1 MEMRALPGKRE
12 EEYRAG
18 ITPRIRCGTLEYS
31 IKELAGEGFPKV
43 ISKSRFWNF
52 VCIEN
57 AMSCYNRLRLRAI
70 MRSVWTITLLGIALL
85 PLTAD
90 DPVEKRA
97 DPKAPTVSI
106 QPRIRPS
113 SAGTAETILDRRA
126 DLRIDTTLVLV
137 PVGVTIAATGK
148 LLTGLEKDNFELTED
163 KVSQEIASFGSED
176 VPLSVGVVFDCS
188 GSMGNKLERSRQAV
202 AQFMRTANPEDEFFL
217 VQFND
222 RPELSVPF
230 TSQPEEVQS
239 HLTWVQSKGRTALL
253 DGVAM
258 AMNEMKKAHNGR
270 KAILIISDGGDN
282 SSRFTESEVRNWVRE
297 ADVQIYSIGIFE
309 PIGSRG
315 RTPEEMSGPGLL
327 SDLAEQTGGRNFSVE
342 NLADLPD
349 VAAKIGLELRN
360 QYVLGYSPKNAAH
373 DGKYRKVEVKLVKV
387 KDLPPLRA
395 RYRPGYVAPS
405 Q

>member
-1 MEMRALPGKRE
+1 MA
-12 EEYRAG
+12 
-18 ITPRIRCGTLEYS
+18 T
-31 IKELAGEGFPKV
+31 
-43 ISKSRFWNF
+43 
-52 VCIEN
+52 
-57 AMSCYNRLRLRAI
+57 
-70 MRSVWTITLLGIALL
+70 MRSFWTIALLGISLL

-97 DPKAPTVSI
+97 DSQAAAVSI
-106 QPRIRPS
+106 QPRSRTSPS
-113 SAGTAETILDRRA
+113 AAGETILDRHA

-137 PVGVTIAATGK
+137 PVSVTIAATGK
-148 LLTGLEKDNFELTED
+148 LLTGLEKDNFELSED
-163 KVSQEIASFGSED
+163 KVSQEIATFGSED

-188 GSMGNKLERSRQAV
+188 GSMGNKLDRSRQAV

-217 VQFND
+217 LQFND
-222 RPELSVPF
+222 RPELTVPF
-230 TSQPEEVQS
+230 TPHPEDIQS

-297 ADVQIYSIGIFE
+297 ADVQIYAIGIFE
-309 PIGSRG
+309 ALGVRT

-327 SDLAEQTGGRNFSVE
+327 SDLAEQTGGRHFAVE

-360 QYVLGYSPKNAAH
+360 QYVLGYNPKNAAH
-373 DGKYRKVEVKLVKV
+373 DGKFRKVEVKLVKV

-395 RYRPGYVAPS
+395 LYRPGYVAPS

>member
-1 MEMRALPGKRE
+1 MCTEIG
-12 EEYRAG
+12 
-18 ITPRIRCGTLEYS
+18 
-31 IKELAGEGFPKV
+31 
-43 ISKSRFWNF
+43 
-52 VCIEN
+52 
-57 AMSCYNRLRLRAI
+57 MSCYNRVRLRAT
-70 MRSVWTITLLGIALL
+70 MRLFWAIALLCTSLL

-97 DPKAPTVSI
+97 DPQAPAITI
-106 QPRIRPS
+106 QPRTRTPTA
-113 SAGTAETILDRRA
+113 AGETILDRRA
-126 DLRIDTTLVLV
+126 DLRIDTTLKLV
-137 PVGVTIAATGK
+137 PVVVTIAATGK
-148 LLTGLEKDNFELTED
+148 LLTGLEKENFELSED
-163 KVSQEIASFGSED
+163 KVAQEIVTFGSED

-188 GSMGNKLERSRQAV
+188 GSMGAKLDRARQAV
-202 AQFMRTANPEDEFFL
+202 SQFMRTANPEDEFFL

-222 RPELSVPF
+222 RPELTVPF
-230 TSQPEEVQS
+230 TSHPEDVQS

-270 KAILIISDGGDN
+270 RAILIISDGGDN

-297 ADVQIYSIGIFE
+297 GDVQIYAIGIFE
-309 PIGSRG
+309 AMGVRG
-315 RTPEEMSGPGLL
+315 RTPEEMGGPGLL
-327 SDLAEQTGGRNFSVE
+327 TDLGEQTGGGHYFVE

-360 QYVLGYSPKNAAH
+360 QYVLGYSPKNPAR

-395 RYRPGYVAPS
+395 RFRAGYVAPT

>member
-1 MEMRALPGKRE
+1 MRFLWA
-12 EEYRAG
+12 
-18 ITPRIRCGTLEYS
+18 
-31 IKELAGEGFPKV
+31 
-43 ISKSRFWNF
+43 
-52 VCIEN
+52 
-57 AMSCYNRLRLRAI
+57 
-70 MRSVWTITLLGIALL
+70 IALL
-85 PLTAD
+85 CTSLLPITAE

-97 DPKAPTVSI
+97 DPQAPTVSI
-106 QPRIRPS
+106 QPRVRPS
-113 SAGTAETILDRRA
+113 ATNSGETILDRRA
-126 DLRIDTTLVLV
+126 DLRVDTTLVLV
-137 PVGVTIAATGK
+137 PVSVTIAATGK

-163 KVSQEIASFGSED
+163 KTAQEIATFGSED
-176 VPLSVGVVFDCS
+176 VPLSVGIVFDTS
-188 GSMGNKLERSRQAV
+188 GSMGAKLDRSRQAV

-222 RPELSVPF
+222 RPELTVPF
-230 TSQPEEVQS
+230 TPHTEDIQS
-239 HLTWVQSKGRTALL
+239 HLTWVQSKGRTSLL

-258 AMNEMKKAHNGR
+258 AMNEMKKGRNGR
-270 KAILIISDGGDN
+270 KALLIISDGGDN

-297 ADVQIYSIGIFE
+297 GDVQIYAIGIYE
-309 PIGSRG
+309 PLGSRG
-315 RTPEEMSGPGLL
+315 RTPEEMGGPGLL
-327 SDLAEQTGGRNFSVE
+327 SDLADQTGGRQFVVE

-360 QYVLGYSPKNAAH
+360 QYVLGYSPKNASR

>member
-1 MEMRALPGKRE
+1 M
-12 EEYRAG
+12 
-18 ITPRIRCGTLEYS
+18 C
-31 IKELAGEGFPKV
+31 
-43 ISKSRFWNF
+43 SKF
-52 VCIEN
+52 V
-57 AMSCYNRLRLRAI
+57 MSWYNRVRLRAN
-70 MRSVWTITLLGIALL
+70 MRLFWAIALLGISLL
-85 PLTAD
+85 PLSAE

-97 DPKAPTVSI
+97 DPQAPTVSI
-106 QPRIRPS
+106 QPRIRPAPS
-113 SAGTAETILDRRA
+113 GSAGTILDRRA

-137 PVGVTIAATGK
+137 PVAVTIAATGK

-163 KVSQEIASFGSED
+163 KASQEIVSFGSED
-176 VPLSVGVVFDCS
+176 VPLSVGLVFDTS
-188 GSMGNKLERSRQAV
+188 GSMGAKLDRSRQAV

-222 RPELSVPF
+222 RPELTVPF
-230 TSQPEEVQS
+230 TAHPEDVQS

-270 KAILIISDGGDN
+270 KALLIISDGGDN

-297 ADVQIYSIGIFE
+297 GDVQIYAIGIFE
-309 PIGSRG
+309 PLSARG

-327 SDLAEQTGGRNFSVE
+327 NDLAEQTGGRNFSVE

-360 QYVLGYSPKNAAH
+360 QYVLGYNPKNAAH

>member
-1 MEMRALPGKRE
+1 MRL
-12 EEYRAG
+12 
-18 ITPRIRCGTLEYS
+18 
-31 IKELAGEGFPKV
+31 
-43 ISKSRFWNF
+43 FW
-52 VCIEN
+52 
-57 AMSCYNRLRLRAI
+57 AI
-70 MRSVWTITLLGIALL
+70 ALLGTSLL

-90 DPVEKRA
+90 DPVEIRA
-97 DPKAPTVSI
+97 DPQAPAISI
-106 QPRIRPS
+106 TPRTRTTPTA
-113 SAGTAETILDRRA
+113 AGETILDRRA

-137 PVGVTIAATGK
+137 PVSVTIAATGK
-148 LLTGLEKDNFELTED
+148 LLTGLEKENFELTED
-163 KVSQEIASFGSED
+163 KTAQEIATFGSED
-176 VPLSVGVVFDCS
+176 VPLSVGIVFDCS
-188 GSMGNKLERSRQAV
+188 GSMSNKLDRSRQAV

-222 RPELSVPF
+222 RPELTVPF
-230 TSQPEEVQS
+230 TSHPEDIQS

-258 AMNEMKKAHNGR
+258 AMNEMKKARNGR
-270 KAILIISDGGDN
+270 KAVLIISDGGDN

-297 ADVQIYSIGIFE
+297 GDVQIYAIGIYE
-309 PIGSRG
+309 PVNSRG
-315 RTPEEMSGPGLL
+315 RTPEELGGPGLL
-327 SDLAEQTGGRNFSVE
+327 SELAEQTGGRNFPVE

-360 QYVLGYSPKNAAH
+360 QYVLGYNPKNAAH

-395 RYRPGYVAPS
+395 RYRPGYVAPT

>member
-1 MEMRALPGKRE
+1 
-12 EEYRAG
+12 
-18 ITPRIRCGTLEYS
+18 
-31 IKELAGEGFPKV
+31 
-43 ISKSRFWNF
+43 
-52 VCIEN
+52 
-57 AMSCYNRLRLRAI
+57 MSCYNWLRLRAT
-70 MRSVWTITLLGIALL
+70 MRSFLAIAMMGIWLL
-85 PLTAD
+85 PMAAE

-97 DPKAPTVSI
+97 EAAAPTVTI
-106 QPRIRPS
+106 VPRARPS
-113 SAGTAETILDRRA
+113 ASPSGETILDRKS
-126 DLRIDTTLVLV
+126 DLRVDTTLVLV

-148 LLTGLEKDNFELTED
+148 LLTGLERDNFELTED

-176 VPLSVGVVFDCS
+176 VPLSVGIVFDCS
-188 GSMGNKLERSRQAV
+188 GSMGSKLDRSRQAV
-202 AQFMRTANPEDEFFL
+202 AQFLRTANPEDEFFL

-222 RPELSVPF
+222 RPELSVSL
-230 TSQPEEVQS
+230 TTHAEDVQS

-270 KAILIISDGGDN
+270 KALLIISDGGDN
-282 SSRFTESEVRNWVRE
+282 SSRFTEGEVRNWVKE
-297 ADVQIYSIGIFE
+297 GDVQVYAIGIFE
-309 PIGSRG
+309 PVGTRG
-315 RTPEEMSGPGLL
+315 RTPEEMGGPGLL

-342 NLADLPD
+342 NLSDLPD

-360 QYVLGYSPKNAAH
+360 QYVLGYNPKNAAH

-395 RYRPGYVAPS
+395 RYRPGYVAPA

>member
-1 MEMRALPGKRE
+1 
-12 EEYRAG
+12 
-18 ITPRIRCGTLEYS
+18 
-31 IKELAGEGFPKV
+31 
-43 ISKSRFWNF
+43 
-52 VCIEN
+52 
-57 AMSCYNRLRLRAI
+57 
-70 MRSVWTITLLGIALL
+70 MRSVWTIALVAISLL
-85 PLTAD
+85 PLTAED
-90 DPVEKRA
+90 QVEKRA

-113 SAGTAETILDRRA
+113 APGPGETVLDRRA

-137 PVGVTIAATGK
+137 PVSVTIAATGK
-148 LLTGLEKDNFELTED
+148 LLTGLEKENFELTED
-163 KVSQEIASFGSED
+163 KAGQEIVSFGSED
-176 VPLSVGVVFDCS
+176 VPLSIGVVFDTS
-188 GSMGNKLERSRQAV
+188 GSMGAKLERSRQAV

-222 RPELSVPF
+222 RPELTVPF
-230 TSQPEEVQS
+230 TSHPEDVQS

-258 AMNEMKKAHNGR
+258 AMNEMKKGKNGR
-270 KAILIISDGGDN
+270 KALLIISDGGDN

-297 ADVQIYSIGIFE
+297 GDVQIYAIGIFE
-309 PIGSRG
+309 PMGSRG

-360 QYVLGYSPKNAAH
+360 QYILGYNPKNAAR